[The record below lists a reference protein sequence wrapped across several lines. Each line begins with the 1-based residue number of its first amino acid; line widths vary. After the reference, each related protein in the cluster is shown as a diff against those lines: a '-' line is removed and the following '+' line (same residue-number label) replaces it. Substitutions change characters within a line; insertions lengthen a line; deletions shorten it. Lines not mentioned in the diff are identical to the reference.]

1 MPSWNNKESVCLK
14 MYPVLQPLDK
24 TIKFYVED

>member
-14 MYPVLQPLDK
+14 MYSVLQPLDK